1 MKFLSTATLEHKVT
15 NQPVTRLPPVVI
27 NQLDTRPQLSPQ
39 PQHMVQHL
47 GTRPRR
53 HPIQAIR
60 LTAAQAVI
68 HQQLPHSI
76 RDTVSNLRVVAIHRP
91 VVDQATNSHRDT
103 NKVEGISLVARGVM
117 VAARAAVEVTKVVDI
132 KVIVDVVA
140 AVAVVVA
147 DMGSRA
153 LPMGRAAVVAME
165 AAEEGR
171 FRFSLNHLIMVFLY
185 FM

>member
-1 MKFLSTATLEHKVT
+1 ML
-15 NQPVTRLPPVVI
+15 I
-27 NQLDTRPQLSPQ
+27 NQLDTRPQLSLQ

-47 GTRPRR
+47 GTRPRL

-68 HQQLPHSI
+68 HQQLPHSST
-76 RDTVSNLRVVAIHRP
+76 RDIANSHRVVAIHRP
-91 VVDQATNSHRDT
+91 VVGDQATNSHRDT
-103 NKVEGISLVARGVM
+103 TKAEGISLV
-117 VAARAAVEVTKVVDI
+117 VAVIAAAGVTKVVGI
-132 KVIVDVVA
+132 KVIVGVVA
-140 AVAVVVA
+140 AVAVVA

-153 LPMGRAAVVAME
+153 LPMGRAVVVVME

-171 FRFSLNHLIMVFLY
+171 FRFSLYHLIMVILY